1 VQVRLRAMGIEL
13 PELQEVDLDGP
24 VAYRE
29 WDGPADTTFVL
40 VHGLGGSHLNWVQ
53 VAPGLA
59 GLGRV
64 LAPDLPGFGRS
75 PLAGR
80 SAALMDARRSVARF
94 VAERAT
100 GRVVLGG
107 NSMGG
112 GIAMVEAAIEPER
125 VQGLILTCSVFPW
138 ARGGLPHPAVIAAF
152 AMYDL
157 GRAGER
163 LVYERARRLEP
174 ETLVR
179 LAFRMT
185 AADPRRIPPGIT
197 DLQVAQLRE
206 RANDPETAKAFI
218 DAARSLLRLGRRP
231 DVARR
236 AMDAIRCPVLVLH
249 GRLDRLVPVR
259 FAEATL
265 ERYPAW
271 RGRIFPDLGHVPQME
286 APGRWVS
293 EVADWYASTVR

>member
-1 VQVRLRAMGIEL
+1 VRAMGIVL
-13 PELQEVDLDGP
+13 PELREIDLDGP

-29 WDGPADTTFVL
+29 WEGPPDTTFVL
-40 VHGLGGSHLNWVQ
+40 IHGLGGSHVNWVQ

-64 LAPDLPGFGRS
+64 LAPDLPGFGWS

-80 SAALMDARRSVARF
+80 SAALMDLRRSLGRF
-94 VAERAT
+94 VTERAT
-100 GRVVLGG
+100 GRVVLAG

-112 GIAMVEAAIEPER
+112 GLAMLEAAIEPER
-125 VQGLILTCSVFPW
+125 VDGLILTCSVFPW
-138 ARGGLPHPAVIAAF
+138 ARGGLPHPAVMAAF

-157 GRAGER
+157 GRVGER
-163 LVYERARRLEP
+163 LVFERARRVDP

-179 LAFRMT
+179 IAFRMT
-185 AADPRRIPPGIT
+185 AADPRRIPPEIT
-197 DLQVAQLRE
+197 DLQVEQLRE
-206 RANDPETAKAFI
+206 RATDPDTAKAFI
-218 DAARSLLRLGRRP
+218 QAARSLLRLGRRP

-236 AMDAIRCPVLVLH
+236 AMDAIRCPVLVVH
-249 GRLDRLVPVR
+249 GRSDHLVPVR

-271 RGRIFPDLGHVPQME
+271 RGRILPDIGHVPQME
-286 APGRWVS
+286 APGRWVA
-293 EVADWYASTVR
+293 EVADWFASAVR

>member
-1 VQVRLRAMGIEL
+1 MGIEL
-13 PELQEVDLDGP
+13 PDLRVVDLDGP

-29 WDGPADTTFVL
+29 WDGPPDTTFVL

-64 LAPDLPGFGRS
+64 LALDLPGFGAS

-80 SAALMDARRSVARF
+80 GAGLMDERRWLDRF
-94 VAERAT
+94 LTECAT
-100 GRVVLGG
+100 GRVVLAG

-112 GIAMVEAAIEPER
+112 GLAMLEAAIEPDR
-125 VQGLILTCSVFPW
+125 VHGLVLTCSVFPW

-157 GRAGER
+157 GRPGER
-163 LVYERARRLEP
+163 LVYERTRRIDP

-185 AADPRRIPPGIT
+185 AADPRGIPPEII
-197 DLQVAQLRE
+197 DLQVKQLRE
-206 RANDPETAKAFI
+206 RANDPEAAKAFI
-218 DAARSLLRLGRRP
+218 EGARSLLRLGRRP

-259 FAEATL
+259 FAEAAL
-265 ERYPAW
+265 QRYPAW
-271 RGRIFPDLGHVPQME
+271 RGRILPDLGHVPQME
-286 APGRWVS
+286 APGRWLA
-293 EVADWYASTVR
+293 EVADWYAGYLR

>member
-1 VQVRLRAMGIEL
+1 MGIDL
-13 PELQEVDLDGP
+13 PDLRLADLDGP
-24 VAYRE
+24 IAYRE
-29 WDGPADTTFVL
+29 WDGPGDTTFVL
-40 VHGLGGSHLNWVQ
+40 VHGLGGSHLNWIQ

-64 LAPDLPGFGRS
+64 LALDLPGFGRS

-80 SAALMDARRSVARF
+80 SAALMDARRSLGRF
-94 VAERAT
+94 VTEMAT
-100 GRVVLGG
+100 GRVVLAG

-112 GIAMVEAAIEPER
+112 GLGMLEAAIEPDR
-125 VQGLILTCSVFPW
+125 VHGLVLTCSVFPW
-138 ARGGLPHPAVIAAF
+138 ARGGLPHPAVVAAF

-157 GRAGER
+157 GRLGER
-163 LVYERARRLEP
+163 LVYERTRRIDP
-174 ETLVR
+174 ETLVW

-185 AADPRRIPPGIT
+185 AADPRRIPPEIT
-197 DLQVAQLRE
+197 DLQVEQLRE
-206 RANDPETAKAFI
+206 RANDPEAAKAFVE
-218 DAARSLLRLGRRP
+218 AARSLLRLGRRP
-231 DVARR
+231 DIARR

-286 APGRWVS
+286 APGRWVA
-293 EVADWYASTVR
+293 EVAEWYAGNLR

>member
-1 VQVRLRAMGIEL
+1 VRAMGIVL
-13 PELQEVDLDGP
+13 PELREIDLDGP

-29 WDGPADTTFVL
+29 WEGPPDTTFVL
-40 VHGLGGSHLNWVQ
+40 IHGLGGSLLNWVQ

-80 SAALMDARRSVARF
+80 SAALMDLRRSLGRF
-94 VAERAT
+94 VTERAT
-100 GRVVLGG
+100 GRVVLAG

-112 GIAMVEAAIEPER
+112 GLAMLEAAIEPER
-125 VQGLILTCSVFPW
+125 VDGLVLTCSVFPW
-138 ARGGLPHPAVIAAF
+138 ARGGLPHPAVMAAF

-157 GRAGER
+157 GRVGER
-163 LVYERARRLEP
+163 LVYERARRIDP
-174 ETLVR
+174 ESLVR
-179 LAFRMT
+179 IAFRMT
-185 AADPRRIPPGIT
+185 AADPRRIPPEIT
-197 DLQVAQLRE
+197 DLQVEQLRE
-206 RANDPETAKAFI
+206 RATDPDTAKAFI
-218 DAARSLLRLGRRP
+218 QAARSLLRLGRRP

-236 AMDAIRCPVLVLH
+236 AMDAIRCPVLVVH
-249 GRLDRLVPVR
+249 GRSDHLVPVR

-271 RGRIFPDLGHVPQME
+271 RGRILPDIGHVPQME
-286 APGRWVS
+286 APGRWVA
-293 EVADWYASTVR
+293 EVADWFASAVR

>member
-1 VQVRLRAMGIEL
+1 VRAMGIVL
-13 PELQEVDLDGP
+13 PELREIDLDGP

-29 WDGPADTTFVL
+29 WEGPPDTTFVL
-40 VHGLGGSHLNWVQ
+40 IHGLGGSHVNWVQ

-64 LAPDLPGFGRS
+64 LALDLPGFGWS

-80 SAALMDARRSVARF
+80 SAALMDLRRSLGRF
-94 VAERAT
+94 VTERAT
-100 GRVVLGG
+100 GRVVLAG

-112 GIAMVEAAIEPER
+112 GLAMLEAAIEPER
-125 VQGLILTCSVFPW
+125 VDGLILTCSVFPW
-138 ARGGLPHPAVIAAF
+138 ARGGLPHPAVMAAF

-157 GRAGER
+157 GRVGER
-163 LVYERARRLEP
+163 LVFERARRVDP

-179 LAFRMT
+179 IAFRMT
-185 AADPRRIPPGIT
+185 AADPRRIPPEIT
-197 DLQVAQLRE
+197 DLQVEQLRE
-206 RANDPETAKAFI
+206 RATDPDTAKAFI
-218 DAARSLLRLGRRP
+218 QAARSLLRLGRRP

-236 AMDAIRCPVLVLH
+236 AMDAIRCPVLVVH
-249 GRLDRLVPVR
+249 GRSDHLVPVR

-271 RGRIFPDLGHVPQME
+271 RGRILPDIGHVPQME
-286 APGRWVS
+286 APGRWVA
-293 EVADWYASTVR
+293 EVADWFASAVR

>member
-1 VQVRLRAMGIEL
+1 
-13 PELQEVDLDGP
+13 
-24 VAYRE
+24 
-29 WDGPADTTFVL
+29 
-40 VHGLGGSHLNWVQ
+40 
-53 VAPGLA
+53 
-59 GLGRV
+59 
-64 LAPDLPGFGRS
+64 
-75 PLAGR
+75 
-80 SAALMDARRSVARF
+80 MDARRTLGWF
-94 VAERAT
+94 LAERAT
-100 GRVVLGG
+100 GRVVLAG

-112 GIAMVEAAIEPER
+112 GLVMLEAAIEPDG
-125 VQGLILTCSVFPW
+125 VQGLVLTCSVFPW

-163 LVYERARRLEP
+163 LVYERSRQIDP
-174 ETLVR
+174 EVLVR

-185 AADPRRIPPGIT
+185 AADPRRIPPEIT
-197 DLQVAQLRE
+197 DLQVEQLRE
-206 RANDPETAKAFI
+206 RAGDPDAAKAFVE
-218 DAARSLLRLGRRP
+218 AARSLLRLGRRP

-249 GRLDRLVPVR
+249 GRQDRLVPVR

-271 RGRIFPDLGHVPQME
+271 RGRILPDLGHVPQME

-293 EVADWYASTVR
+293 EVADWYASAVR